1 MSRRIRHGRRGIDL
15 PLKNPPAS
23 TDRVIGH
30 DASGNM
36 HQFLASA
43 IGSPTILPFTPNVIS
58 SGTNP
63 SFSWS
68 TRHGVVARLGPL
80 AYVEIRLT
88 WNSRSGGTG
97 APRILLPSSVV
108 VSENA
113 SSAMLPVRT
122 DNVNLPSGCTWIVA
136 YARPGESA
144 LSLVASGANVGASV
158 ITVAHMAPGGGSIFV
173 SGTFLTQ

>member
-68 TRHGVVARLGPL
+68 TRHGVVARLGPR
-80 AYVEIRLT
+80 AYVAIRLT
-88 WNSRSGGTG
+88 WTTRSGGAG
-97 APRILLPSSVV
+97 APRTLLPTSAVV
-108 VSENA
+108 RA
-113 SSAMLPVRT
+113 TARSAMLPVPT
-122 DNVNLPSGCTWIVA
+122 
-136 YARPGESA
+136 
-144 LSLVASGANVGASV
+144 
-158 ITVAHMAPGGGSIFV
+158 AH
-173 SGTFLTQ
+173 GTL